1 MKAKPANIEITLNDL
16 HEDIRCEF
24 DYLMDNC
31 IYEIAEEIAALSSE
45 GEQAIR
51 SVLGSDVVDMFLH
64 LHKAFEVFSYL
75 VDQNEKEE
83 VPF

>member
-1 MKAKPANIEITLNDL
+1 MKAKPASIEITLNDL
-16 HEDIRCEF
+16 SDDIRREF
-24 DYLMDNC
+24 DYLMYNR
-31 IYEIAEEIAALSSE
+31 IYEVAEEIAALSSD

-51 SVLGSDVVDMFLH
+51 NVLGCDVVDMFLH

-75 VDQNEKEE
+75 VDQSEKEE